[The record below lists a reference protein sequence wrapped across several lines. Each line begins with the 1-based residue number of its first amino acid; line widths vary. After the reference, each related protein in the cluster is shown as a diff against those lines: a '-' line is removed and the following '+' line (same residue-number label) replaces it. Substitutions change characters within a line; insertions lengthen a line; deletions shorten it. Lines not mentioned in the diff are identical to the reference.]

1 MSRPRR
7 VPKQPYHHGNLREA
21 LIRAAAELVSERGLE
36 GVSLREVAR
45 RAGVSHGA
53 PYHHFKSK
61 EQLAA
66 ELYIEGVRRYQ
77 QGLSRE
83 LGRHDSAEAGI
94 RGVVHHYLRW
104 VERHPKWARY
114 LSQSRQAEF
123 VAETE
128 PAMRELN
135 QSMKRKF
142 ADWVRPF
149 VEVGDVLDLPGD
161 LYVALLVGPAQDYA
175 RMRQAGRARTDLASA
190 SKVLEEAAWKT
201 FRADTGAKHDREH

>member
-1 MSRPRR
+1 MRDAPTSRRDAILDAALDCFTSYGFAKSTMDDIR
-7 VPKQPYHHGNLREA
+7 V
-21 LIRAAAELVSERGLE
+21 
-36 GVSLREVAR
+36 
-45 RAGVSHGA
+45 RAGASTGSL
-53 PYHHFKSK
+53 YHHFKSK

-135 QSMKRKF
+135 RLMKRKF
-142 ADWVRPF
+142 
-149 VEVGDVLDLPGD
+149 
-161 LYVALLVGPAQDYA
+161 
-175 RMRQAGRARTDLASA
+175 
-190 SKVLEEAAWKT
+190 
-201 FRADTGAKHDREH
+201 

>member
-1 MSRPRR
+1 MSSTPTPRR
-7 VPKQPYHHGNLREA
+7 EA
-21 LIRAAAELVSERGLE
+21 ILEAALDCFASYGFAKSTMDDIRV
-36 GVSLREVAR
+36 
-45 RAGVSHGA
+45 RAGASTGSL
-53 PYHHFKSK
+53 YHHFKSK

-94 RGVVHHYLRW
+94 RGVVRHYLRW

-135 QSMKRKF
+135 QLMKRKF

-149 VEVGDVLDLPGD
+149 VEAGDVQGLPGD
-161 LYVALLVGPAQDYA
+161 LYVSLLVGPVQAYA
-175 RMRQAGRARTDLASA
+175 RMRQSGRAHTDLAA
-190 SKVLEEAAWKT
+190 AGEVLGEAAWKSI
-201 FRADTGAKHDREH
+201 RVEKGAER